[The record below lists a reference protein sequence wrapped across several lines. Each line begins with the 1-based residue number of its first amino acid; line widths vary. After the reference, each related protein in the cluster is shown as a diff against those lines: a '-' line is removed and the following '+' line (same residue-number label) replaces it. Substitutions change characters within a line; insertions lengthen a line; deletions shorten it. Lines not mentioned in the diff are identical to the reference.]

1 MLKDDEV
8 FNGSGNSYTTYFRQH
23 DTRLGRWFSV
33 DPEFQPWQSPY
44 TSMDNN
50 PIMFTDPLG
59 DSPVGQF
66 FSNMFKGGFSKAKHN
81 LGLKNNLGSAV
92 SMSGGLRLLGAV
104 LNTSTASVFNAN
116 TMGPPNG
123 GDDRKKQQEQYRQ
136 QVRQQ
141 REINAQAK
149 SNSQTTS
156 NTSNNNSN
164 LSSINDIST
173 ILGITGETMIY
184 FGYKE
189 SVSLYQKGFRKG
201 LNGNY
206 QLTGRNLSLF
216 GNTPMSNATQP
227 LSKMA
232 SFGRPLTM
240 GGTAL
245 SVFSIAFD
253 VNDYMNNQNGM
264 NGYRLSYR
272 TTTTSLA
279 TLIGLTVGGPYGVGT
294 GLVYMMG
301 EKAWDMTKPTR
312 DEIWRQYWDVE
323 MGLRRGWRKE

>member
-1 MLKDDEV
+1 
-8 FNGSGNSYTTYFRQH
+8 
-23 DTRLGRWFSV
+23 
-33 DPEFQPWQSPY
+33 
-44 TSMDNN
+44 MDNN

-141 REINAQAK
+141 REIKAQAK

-164 LSSINDIST
+164 LSSINEANAGGGSYVAGEGNISPDQFRDIYSGKT
-173 ILGITGETMIY
+173 ESQIMRGESS
-184 FGYKE
+184 FLGYKYPNRMADKSTRFVMLANGKE
-189 SVSLYQKGFRKG
+189 VDMIHFMVVGRAGHVLGFANEVQQAFQFSKSAFNPQDLYSNQLGVNFFRAYG
-201 LNGNY
+201 
-206 QLTGRNLSLF
+206 
-216 GNTPMSNATQP
+216 TQ
-227 LSKMA
+227 
-232 SFGRPLTM
+232 
-240 GGTAL
+240 
-245 SVFSIAFD
+245 I
-253 VNDYMNNQNGM
+253 NQNPTQIS
-264 NGYRLSYR
+264 NYIYQYFNNPNVLYPPPFQPQWP
-272 TTTTSLA
+272 T
-279 TLIGLTVGGPYGVGT
+279 GPKY
-294 GLVYMMG
+294 
-301 EKAWDMTKPTR
+301 
-312 DEIWRQYWDVE
+312 
-323 MGLRRGWRKE
+323 